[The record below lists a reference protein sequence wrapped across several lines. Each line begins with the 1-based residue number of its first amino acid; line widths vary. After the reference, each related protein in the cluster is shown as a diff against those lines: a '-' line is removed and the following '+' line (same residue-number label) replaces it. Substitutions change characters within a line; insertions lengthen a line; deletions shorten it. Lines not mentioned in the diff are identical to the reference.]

1 MAQELRQIGQKW
13 LDAQA
18 GPGPSHRP

>member
-18 GPGPSHRP
+18 GPGPSHCP